1 MPKPPTTAQDVADQL
16 AQRIRSG
23 ELAPGTWLPPERQ
36 LAESYGVGRNT
47 VRKAITMLITD
58 GLAES
63 VPATGTRVASPSE
76 PTAERPAVDAGAVHA
91 ELTAI
96 RAELEKIGTR
106 LSAIEERTGTN
117 EGAR

>member
-1 MPKPPTTAQDVADQL
+1 MPKPPTTAQEVADRL

-23 ELAPGTWLPPERQ
+23 EMAPGTWLPPERQ
-36 LAESYGVGRNT
+36 LAETYGVGRNT
-47 VRKAITMLITD
+47 VRKAVTMLISD

-63 VPATGTRVASPSE
+63 LPGTGTRVASPGE
-76 PTAERPAVDAGAVHA
+76 PAAARSVVDAGDVHA

-96 RAELEKIGTR
+96 RAELEKIGAR
-106 LSAIEERTGTN
+106 LSAIEERTGTS

>member
-1 MPKPPTTAQDVADQL
+1 MPKPPTTAREVADQL

-23 ELAPGTWLPPERQ
+23 ELARGTWLPPERP
-36 LAESYGVGRNT
+36 LAETYGVGRNT

-63 VPATGTRVASPSE
+63 VPGTGTRVASPSE
-76 PTAERPAVDAGAVHA
+76 PAEMRSTVDADDVHA
-91 ELTAI
+91 ELVAI
-96 RAELEKIGTR
+96 RAELEKITGR
-106 LSAIEERTGTN
+106 LTAIEGRAGTN